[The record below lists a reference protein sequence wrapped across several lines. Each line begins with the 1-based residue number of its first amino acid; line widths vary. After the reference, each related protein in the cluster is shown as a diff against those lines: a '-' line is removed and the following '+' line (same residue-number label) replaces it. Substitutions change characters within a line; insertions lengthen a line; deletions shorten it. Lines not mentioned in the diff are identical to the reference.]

1 MTDQPTTADLIAAV
15 QAAINS
21 DPALSQTSVAAAL
34 DCSPS
39 VLSQWLR
46 GIYKG
51 DNEGVT
57 LAVQQW
63 LALRAEG
70 AAVARAMP
78 DDMPWYS
85 TETAERI
92 WTRLRLA
99 HHAPDICVIDGA
111 AGVGKTCTARHYA
124 DSYPGVWH
132 ATMSPDCAG
141 VATALEEISEAM
153 ELEVTGGAA
162 AHRRAILKRIKAAGG
177 AALLIIDEAQHLG
190 VAALDEVR
198 TLHDR
203 AGCGIAYLG
212 NAGIWSQLVGGGRRG
227 IALDRL
233 HSRVG
238 ARAHCQGATTKDV
251 QALLSAWGITDRGAR
266 SVVTEIARRPGALR
280 AATKTIRSAHL
291 YAQGGAI
298 NAEHLR
304 AARVG
309 RGL

>member
-1 MTDQPTTADLIAAV
+1 MSDTPTTADLIAAV
-15 QAAINS
+15 QAAINA
-21 DPALSQTSVAAAL
+21 DPTLSQASVAAAL
-34 DCSPS
+34 DYSPA
-39 VLSQWLR
+39 VLGQWLK

-51 DNEGVT
+51 DNAAVT
-57 LAVQQW
+57 TAVTQW
-63 LALRAEG
+63 LALRAAG
-70 AAVARAMP
+70 DAVARVMP
-78 DDMPWYS
+78 DDLPWYS

-111 AGVGKTCTARHYA
+111 AGVGKTYTARHYA
-124 DSYPGVWH
+124 ASYPGVWL

-141 VATALEEISEAM
+141 VATALEEISDAM
-153 ELEVTGGAA
+153 GLDVQGGAA

-177 AALLIIDEAQHLG
+177 AALLVIDEAQHLG
-190 VAALDEVR
+190 TAALDEVR

-203 AGCGIAYLG
+203 AGCGLAYLG
-212 NAGIWSQLVGGGRRG
+212 NEGIWSQLVGGGRRG

-251 QALLSAWGITDRGAR
+251 QALLGAWGITDRGAR
-266 SVVTEIARRPGALR
+266 SVVSEIARRPGALR

-291 YAQGGAI
+291 YAQSAAI
-298 NAEHLR
+298 TAEHLR